1 MDRDPLQID
10 HGLVGRIHDCAL
22 DAQRW
27 PEVLAELTEVL
38 RGAMADLTV
47 VDPTAHRLHVQA
59 LHNWPHGLVE
69 RVQRQQ
75 HLNPTLGRS
84 ATAVLNEPLC
94 SSRDLDIDAFHRTEY
109 WQRCFGDGDYHD
121 YLVVLV
127 ARSAT
132 LGSSWGV
139 LGSRSRG
146 TFDDRDLAFAR
157 AVSPHIARAVRIARM
172 LDFHRVQAQT
182 LDLALDAVGAAAFI
196 VDEHGQVVHANLQA
210 QAELATA
217 RLLKRDL
224 RGALDGATPA
234 AAAMV
239 RALRQCAA
247 RTTASMAPLRL
258 ATAQGAVFVADGVRL
273 GGGAAHAP
281 GLALL
286 LLREHRNDAA
296 LALEVAAAHF
306 GLTEAETRVLGEV
319 LAGATLQEVAS
330 RLGVARSTVKTQLEA
345 VYGKSG
351 TRRRAEL
358 VRRVLTL
365 TSGVRE

>member
-1 MDRDPLQID
+1 
-10 HGLVGRIHDCAL
+10 
-22 DAQRW
+22 
-27 PEVLAELTEVL
+27 
-38 RGAMADLTV
+38 MADLV
-47 VDPTAHRLHVQA
+47 VIDPAAHSVHVQA
-59 LHNWPHGLVE
+59 LHNWPLGMVE
-69 RVQRQQ
+69 RVQSQQ
-75 HLNPTLGRS
+75 HLNPALARA
-84 ATAVLNEPLC
+84 ATAVLNEPMC
-94 SSRDLDIDAFHRTEY
+94 SSRDLDIDAFHRSEY

-121 YLVVLV
+121 YLVVMV

-210 QAELATA
+210 RAELDTA
-217 RLLKRDL
+217 RLLRRDA
-224 RGALDGATPA
+224 RGALDGVTPA

-239 RALRQCAA
+239 NGLRQCAA

-258 ATAQGAVFVADGVRL
+258 ATAQGAAFVADGVRL
-273 GGGAAHAP
+273 GGGATHAP

-286 LLREHRNDAA
+286 LLREHRDDAA
-296 LALEVAAAHF
+296 LSLDIATAHF

-365 TSGVRE
+365 ASGAAEKNGRAG